1 MLLEKNQYFGAG
13 DAVDCERVQ
22 FLCKTQYLSES
33 LKARP
38 IISVV
43 YFVIKNI
50 RQGIEFNTEITRICD
65 AAVKRSS
72 FWLI

>member
-33 LKARP
+33 LKART

-43 YFVIKNI
+43 SFVIKI
-50 RQGIEFNTEITRICD
+50 
-65 AAVKRSS
+65 
-72 FWLI
+72 